1 MEKMKDKRD
10 VSLRVE
16 EHPAKAGAKAWGPDR
31 KGKLSL

>member
-10 VSLRVE
+10 GNLRGE
-16 EHPAKAGAKAWGPDR
+16 DHPAQVGAKAWGPDR